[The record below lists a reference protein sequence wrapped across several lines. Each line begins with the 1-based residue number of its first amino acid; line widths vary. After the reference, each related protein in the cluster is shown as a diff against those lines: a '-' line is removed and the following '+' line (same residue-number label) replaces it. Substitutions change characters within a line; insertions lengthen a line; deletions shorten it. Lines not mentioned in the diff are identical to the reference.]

1 MGWAE
6 PGSYGF
12 IRTLSVAND
21 PHADSK
27 FWHNRIAGPRTR
39 APALRAGGNFN
50 PVLGLTAYC

>member
-21 PHADSK
+21 THADSK
-27 FWHNRIAGPRTR
+27 FWHNRMA
-39 APALRAGGNFN
+39 ALERGRSLPGRRQF
-50 PVLGLTAYC
+50 